1 MHCDPIHYE
10 VANVSTYVTNVM
22 GKRCLSDSILI
33 STVVA
38 YSIIFVIGV
47 VGNICTCLVII
58 CNKSMHTHTNFY
70 VFSLAVS
77 DLLSLFLGL
86 PMELYTAV
94 DSAHPYVFGEWMCK
108 GRAYLM
114 EFTSYASILVICS
127 FTVERWLAIC
137 HPLRSRS
144 SSKLS
149 RAYITIIVMWAV
161 SAVAALPMGYIVKIN
176 RLPLP
181 AWAKNQPWTGKVSE
195 DFETVKNT
203 EFCAMDM
210 REQQLQK
217 YLVCFLFL
225 AFFLVPAFLITMMY
239 SYIAMRIASTDT
251 LLHVNKKKT
260 RTKNTNNM
268 IKMLVSVV
276 VSFFICWLP
285 FHIQRLLSLFITY
298 HEGNLSPAVETLS
311 TLVFYISGCCYY
323 SNSATNPILYNVF
336 SKKYRKAFTRTIL
349 GLGIAKKIRPQW
361 YITRSS
367 VLRSNMDNTFCPHRH
382 IGNSAKFLG
391 VPEDLHMKSCVH
403 QRLGIS
409 YVKTSSSDLNIDG
422 YL

>member
-1 MHCDPIHYE
+1 MVSLLNE
-10 VANVSTYVTNVM
+10 TNAKNVCV
-22 GKRCLSDSILI
+22 
-33 STVVA
+33 
-38 YSIIFVIGV
+38 
-47 VGNICTCLVII
+47 
-58 CNKSMHTHTNFY
+58 
-70 VFSLAVS
+70 
-77 DLLSLFLGL
+77 LGL
-86 PMELYTAV
+86 PMEVYTAV
-94 DSAHPYVFGEWMCK
+94 DFAHPYVFGEWMCK

-144 SSKLS
+144 SSKFS

-195 DFETVKNT
+195 DFETLKNT

-210 REQQLQK
+210 REQHLQK

-239 SYIAMRIASTDT
+239 SHIAMRIASTDT

-367 VLRSNMDNTFCPHRH
+367 VL
-382 IGNSAKFLG
+382 
-391 VPEDLHMKSCVH
+391 
-403 QRLGIS
+403 
-409 YVKTSSSDLNIDG
+409 
-422 YL
+422 